1 MPNRQKKIKEHLSK
15 KLNINHRAKK
25 SSSSGRNK
33 TSAEPEKDF
42 NDLDTDGINR
52 LPKFKVSTKA
62 GNVSYENTKTILI
75 AEDEPVNYLYLEA
88 ALFSFQNEL
97 KTKFYILH
105 AEDGEDAVEIAK
117 NSKAIDLILMD
128 IRMPKMN
135 GNDSAEII
143 KKYNSKTPII
153 AQTAFKDEIFNEE
166 LFIRTLR
173 KPIDLNDL
181 RSIVKQFLGH

>member
-1 MPNRQKKIKEHLSK
+1 M
-15 KLNINHRAKK
+15 
-25 SSSSGRNK
+25 
-33 TSAEPEKDF
+33 AEPEKEF
-42 NDLDTDGINR
+42 NDWDTDGINR

-62 GNVSYENTKTILI
+62 GNVSYENTKTVLI

-88 ALFSFQNEL
+88 ALLSFQNEL

-105 AEDGEDAVEIAK
+105 AENGEDAIEIAK
-117 NSKAIDLILMD
+117 NSKALDLILMD

-153 AQTAFKDEIFNEE
+153 AQTAFKNEIFNEE

-173 KPIDLNDL
+173 KPIDLNEL
-181 RSIVKQFLGH
+181 RTIVKQFLGH